1 MKTFFYSTWENE
13 ETRFSFFK
21 KTIYRLHV
29 AFKITVLSIIVAHY
43 EVRRTSTMHN
53 SELRRIFRF
62 RNVIMFFLKTHLCE
76 KKALNVF
83 LSQICIIC
91 DCTTMYGFF
100 FFFFFIVWIQR
111 GKVATKP
118 LFLFLLNICK
128 CCHSHSCGTKH
139 SKF

>member
-100 FFFFFIVWIQR
+100 FFFFHSLDSKRQSSNKTIVF
-111 GKVATKP
+111 VFVEH
-118 LFLFLLNICK
+118 L
-128 CCHSHSCGTKH
+128 
-139 SKF
+139 